1 MIEGDFSS
9 SQKVL
14 DLGAGYVSA
23 PVVEYLTRDQ
33 GLGVTVA
40 ASIKAEAD
48 AVAEAHS
55 RTEPV
60 LLDIQES
67 PDKLEDLV
75 KSHDIVVSLL
85 PWQLHPKIAEMAIA
99 TGTNMVTASYLSEG
113 IKAKHQAAVDAG
125 VTIVNECGV
134 DPGIDHFLAMEC
146 FDDAAQGGGKVE
158 SFISFCGGLPAPES
172 SDNPLGYKFS
182 WSPRG
187 ALLNML
193 SGARYLQNGS
203 VVEVEDNGGLID
215 AAVPMDFLPGF
226 SLEGYPNRDSTIYG
240 ELYGINSA
248 HTLLRGTLRYKGYTD
263 SIRGLVKLGL
273 LNSSPDPVLHE
284 KGPEISWRQYMC
296 HVCNQSENLFYDNL
310 KDVLLD
316 RLESEKIVKTIEDL
330 GLLADEPISKKG
342 TPIDTLSH
350 HLNKRLLYGKGER
363 DMILMRHEVTIRWP
377 DGRRELKGI
386 NLVEYGD
393 PAGYTAMAKTVG
405 YPCAIA
411 TKMVL
416 DGEIQKT
423 GMVLPFSQEIYKP
436 MLTRLKS
443 EGISATEKSI
453 FLS

>member
-1 MIEGDFSS
+1 M
-9 SQKVL
+9 
-14 DLGAGYVSA
+14 
-23 PVVEYLTRDQ
+23 
-33 GLGVTVA
+33 
-40 ASIKAEAD
+40 
-48 AVAEAHS
+48 
-55 RTEPV
+55 
-60 LLDIQES
+60 
-67 PDKLEDLV
+67 
-75 KSHDIVVSLL
+75 
-85 PWQLHPKIAEMAIA
+85 
-99 TGTNMVTASYLSEG
+99 TASYLSPG
-113 IKAKHQAAVDAG
+113 LQAQHSDAVDAG
-125 VTIVNECGV
+125 VTVVNECGV

-158 SFISFCGGLPAPES
+158 SFISFCGGLPAPEC

-240 ELYGINSA
+240 DLYGINSA

-263 SIRGLVKLGL
+263 SIRGLVNLGL

-284 KGPEISWRQYMC
+284 KGPDLTWRQYMC
-296 HVCNQSENLFYDNL
+296 HVCNQSDQVFYDNL
-310 KDVLLD
+310 REILLD

-330 GLLADEPISKKG
+330 GLLSEEPISKKG

-350 HLNKRLLYGKGER
+350 HLNQRLMYGKGER

-393 PAGYTAMAKTVG
+393 PQGYTAMAKTVG

-416 DGEIQKT
+416 DGEIQRS
-423 GMVLPFSQEIYKP
+423 GMVLPFTQDIYKP

-443 EGISATEKSI
+443 EGITASEKST
-453 FLS
+453 FLN